1 MSWQDK
7 YLPPIIEREKISIR
21 KLKKIL
27 KDTLYLFWHAISF
40 HKIPQDPPEELPEF
54 KSIDSDLIY
63 TVSKEIYDDAN
74 NRIDKLE
81 DKALKLLSYISA
93 IFAFI
98 SFAFINTSVT
108 GSKIVLVIA
117 MLALILSILISFRCV
132 SIKGRKTIYLPNI
145 FDFSTDPPVDNT
157 NKKKIAESYLNS
169 AIYNQNIAD
178 NTADILRVS
187 RSLVVLALIISLLG
201 FSVGY
206 MGYIGDSD
214 SSSSVKI
221 ENQIDLGNLELLVE
235 SGVDELKD
243 MNARLTQ
250 LNENKDLNN
259 KVKNLEEEFEALR
272 LELDNFKSILDSY
285 IENTSSE

>member
-1 MSWQDK
+1 
-7 YLPPIIEREKISIR
+7 
-21 KLKKIL
+21 
-27 KDTLYLFWHAISF
+27 
-40 HKIPQDPPEELPEF
+40 
-54 KSIDSDLIY
+54 
-63 TVSKEIYDDAN
+63 
-74 NRIDKLE
+74 LE

-206 MGYIGDSD
+206 MGYISD
-214 SSSSVKI
+214 SNSTSSVKI
-221 ENQIDLGNLELLVE
+221 ENQIDLRNLELLVE
-235 SGVDELKD
+235 SGIDELKD

-259 KVKNLEEEFEALR
+259 EVKSLEKEFESLR
-272 LELDNFKSILDSY
+272 LELANLKSIFDSY